1 MSEVGGLCTAQLN
14 KVRMRLCRLLEA
26 GATVD
31 AVSNQGHDL
40 NWIWASHFE
49 MPPSKHVILSCCLI
63 VLIRFFL
70 GISCRSILCVACF
83 MKA

>member
-1 MSEVGGLCTAQLN
+1 MQV
-14 KVRMRLCRLLEA
+14 LLEA

-40 NWIWASHFE
+40 SWIWARHFE
-49 MPPSKHVILSCCLI
+49 MPQSKHVILSCCLI

-70 GISCRSILCVACF
+70 GYI
-83 MKA
+83 M